1 LFRNFVADLLIG
13 AEKVIYFVIL
23 SEAKNLSGG

>member
-1 LFRNFVADLLIG
+1 VADLLIG